1 MYNLQHPILIG
12 YRRQSEIGINYK
24 QYILVNNDTEFVA
37 PYFIGRLVGRGGRY
51 EFDIRNVIEHNRY
64 RSEYSLQPFFNN
76 THQYYSPNFIQPGNA
91 PTLPSN
97 SINQY
102 WMIGISNMGGD
113 LLNPIYRDQLYVSSS
128 RDLREEMPSPQMYST
143 YILPLTYR
151 THVTPRYPN
160 VVTDKYGIY
169 MMYELNGHPV
179 PIGPINRNIYI
190 YDDPNASAERRFLLV
205 NQTDLTSRRFHQTTL
220 PYNITLKDFF
230 EQVVPVFTTG
240 SYVEDN
246 TITGGSATNFPD
258 TITGGSAST
267 VGAPDTITA
276 GDAVNAGREDIPYS
290 FSGDIYSG
298 TTPQKIATIDDCN
311 SKYYL
316 AWQTHSGAPF
326 SWGFDGNTVKG
337 VHVNNNTITNYKRF
351 ERVTGSTSRYK
362 FELRSG
368 VVSEDVYDLFADI
381 FDSPYLYLYSVEED
395 RAWYV
400 NIKDT
405 DFTWKTR
412 KAERTPLNITLNLEE
427 AEIH

>member
-1 MYNLQHPILIG
+1 MYNLQHPIVIG
-12 YRRQSEIGINYK
+12 YRRQSEFGFNYK
-24 QYILVNNDTEFVA
+24 QYMLVNNDTEFVS
-37 PYFIGRLVGRGGRY
+37 PYFTGRLAGRGGQY
-51 EFDIRNVIEHNRY
+51 EFDIRNVVEHNRY

-76 THQYYSPNFIQPGNA
+76 THQYYSPNFTQPGNA

-102 WMIGISNMGGD
+102 WMIGISDLGGNI
-113 LLNPIYRDQLYVSSS
+113 LNPIYRDQLYVTSS

-151 THVTPRYPN
+151 THVIPRYPN
-160 VVTDKYGIY
+160 AVTDKYGIY
-169 MMYELNGHPV
+169 MMYELNGHPA

-190 YDDPNASAERRFLLV
+190 YDDPDASTDRRFLLV
-205 NQTDLTSRRFHQTTL
+205 NRSDLTKRQFHQTTL

-230 EQVVPVFTTG
+230 EQIVPVFTTG

-258 TITGGSAST
+258 TITGGTA

-337 VHVNNNTITNYKRF
+337 VHVKNNTITNYKRF
-351 ERVTGSTSRYK
+351 ERVTGSTSQYK

-368 VVSEDVYDLFADI
+368 VVNEDVYDIFADI

-412 KAERTPLNITLNLEE
+412 KTERTPLNITLNLEE

>member
-1 MYNLQHPILIG
+1 MYNLQHPIVIG
-12 YRRQSEIGINYK
+12 YRRQSELGINYK
-24 QYILVNNDTEFVA
+24 QYALVNNDTEFVA

-64 RSEYSLQPFFNN
+64 RSEYSLQPIFNN

-102 WMIGISNMGGD
+102 WMIGISDMGGG
-113 LLNPIYRDQLYVSSS
+113 LLNPIYRDQLYVTSS

-160 VVTDKYGIY
+160 AVTDKYGIY
-169 MMYELNGHPV
+169 MMYELNGHPA

-190 YDDPNASAERRFLLV
+190 YDDPDAAAERRFLLV
-205 NQTDLTSRRFHQTTL
+205 NQSDLTRRLFHQTTL

-246 TITGGSATNFPD
+246 TITGGAATNFAD
-258 TITGGSAST
+258 TITGGSAT
-267 VGAPDTITA
+267 NFADTITA

-290 FSGDIYSG
+290 FSGDVYSG

-351 ERVTGSTSRYK
+351 ERVTGSTSQYK

-400 NIKDT
+400 NINDT
-405 DFTWKTR
+405 DFMWKTR